1 MPRKIE
7 KQEICDRLLQYATQR
22 LDTKE
27 FLEDGSCRIRYANF
41 REAMMETDLIV
52 SEPTI
57 RSKWKMLAASGII
70 AIAPGDRTGTMGSI
84 EWGPL
89 KQASRPSLVAICE
102 LEFETEKEKNKKTKK
117 HTEEAFA

>member
-7 KQEICDRLLQYATQR
+7 KQEICDRLLQYATRR
-22 LDTKE
+22 LDTRE
-27 FLEDGSCRIRYANF
+27 FLDDGSCRIRYTNF
-41 REAMMETDLIV
+41 REAMLETDLIV

-70 AIAPGDRTGTMGSI
+70 ELQPGDRTGTSGSI
-84 EWGPL
+84 EWGKL
-89 KQASRPSLVAICE
+89 KQASRPSLVALCE

-117 HTEEAFA
+117 HTEGVLA